1 MRISTNMIFQRG
13 TNGMLDQQAKV
24 SQTQLQLSS
33 GKKIVTP
40 SDNPT
45 AATQILQLQKSIDIS
60 NTYQINIGYSQASLS
75 TEESVLS
82 NGNDL
87 LQRIRVLAV
96 QAKNAVVTSTDM
108 KSIAQEVQQD
118 LNGLVALANSQDG
131 SGNYLFAGNRTST
144 TPFSQKGGTFSYAGD
159 QAQRSLQIGADRQ
172 VAISDSG
179 YDVFQKIRNGNGTFV
194 TSYSTANTGAG
205 VIDTGQVTDPAAWVP
220 DTYTL
225 TFLTPTSYEL
235 RDSSSALIT
244 SGTYQSDAP
253 ISFNGVQVTVS
264 GTPAAGDSYTIAPSL
279 NQDLFTT
286 VQKLVNALN
295 SGAVDPSTRAKYN
308 SDVGQFLASID
319 QSMNH
324 IDNVRASIGARLN
337 SIDNQK
343 AANGD
348 LVTASQTA
356 LSSLQDLDYAEA
368 ATRLSQQMLI
378 LQAAQQSFVKMQN
391 LSLFNYIQ

>member
-45 AATQILQLQKSIDIS
+45 AATQILQLQKSIDVS
-60 NTYQINIGYSQASLS
+60 NTYQTNIGYAQASLS

-144 TPFSQKGGTFSYAGD
+144 TPFSQNGGAFNYAGD

-172 VAISDSG
+172 VAINDSG

-205 VIDTGQVTDPAAWVP
+205 AGHVYADV
-220 DTYTL
+220 
-225 TFLTPTSYEL
+225 F
-235 RDSSSALIT
+235 DSHQL
-244 SGTYQSDAP
+244 
-253 ISFNGVQVTVS
+253 
-264 GTPAAGDSYTIAPSL
+264 
-279 NQDLFTT
+279 
-286 VQKLVNALN
+286 
-295 SGAVDPSTRAKYN
+295 
-308 SDVGQFLASID
+308 
-319 QSMNH
+319 
-324 IDNVRASIGARLN
+324 
-337 SIDNQK
+337 
-343 AANGD
+343 
-348 LVTASQTA
+348 
-356 LSSLQDLDYAEA
+356 
-368 ATRLSQQMLI
+368 
-378 LQAAQQSFVKMQN
+378 
-391 LSLFNYIQ
+391 